1 MQQFSLIPYA
11 VKDVANVFSRK
22 YIYIGIAENKLY
34 RYFENIDDAHDFDRG
49 EMENIND
56 VVIDETDLNLREAE
70 FYKYDFS
77 YDEPFNNKMD
87 ELKSKYNNTPTSE
100 GS

>member
-1 MQQFSLIPYA
+1 
-11 VKDVANVFSRK
+11 
-22 YIYIGIAENKLY
+22 
-34 RYFENIDDAHDFDRG
+34 
-49 EMENIND
+49 MENIND

-77 YDEPFNNKMD
+77 YDEPLNNKMD